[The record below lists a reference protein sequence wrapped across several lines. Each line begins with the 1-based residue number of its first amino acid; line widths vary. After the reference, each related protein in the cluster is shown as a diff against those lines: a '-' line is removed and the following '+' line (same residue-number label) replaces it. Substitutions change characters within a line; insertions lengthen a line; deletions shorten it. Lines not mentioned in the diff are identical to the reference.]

1 MLFAYLTTVLFAFSA
16 VLARRSQAAVGT
28 ERANVGRLGIGLAVL
43 GLWVGVAGRLP
54 GGAAL
59 GWFVLS
65 GVVGM
70 GLGDVAFFG
79 ALPRLGSRLTI
90 MLMQCLSVP
99 VAIAVEWAWLGTRL
113 TAGQVGAAAVVLAGI
128 AVALMPTRRDPPRVR
143 VRWSGVGLG
152 VLAAVGQGVGAV
164 LSRKGFE
171 LATAGGQPI
180 DGLSAA
186 FPRVVGGLA
195 VTLVW
200 YAAWRAARAG
210 SGPRGAAAAEASAS
224 PGRGWWWVL
233 AHGLA
238 GPVLGM
244 GTFQLALAHA
254 PSGLVLPI
262 TATTPLVVI
271 PFAYWLEGE
280 RATRRSLVGGA
291 IAVAG
296 AVGLAVG

>member
-1 MLFAYLTTVLFAFSA
+1 MIFAYASTVLFAFSA

-28 ERANVGRLGIGLAVL
+28 ARANLGRLVLGLAFL

-99 VAIAVEWAWLGTRL
+99 VAIAVEWGWLGTRL
-113 TAGQVGAAAVVLAGI
+113 SVGQLGAAAVVLAGI

-143 VRWSGVGLG
+143 VRWSGVGFGL
-152 VLAAVGQGVGAV
+152 VAAVGQGVGAV

-171 LATAGGQPI
+171 LAAGAGRPI

-195 VTLVW
+195 VTLLW
-200 YAAWRAARAG
+200 YA
-210 SGPRGAAAAEASAS
+210 
-224 PGRGWWWVL
+224 GWWLVRPRPVPVGAVPAPAPTGRDWLWVL

-244 GTFQLALAHA
+244 GAFQLALAHA

-262 TATTPLVVI
+262 TATTPLAVI
-271 PFAYWLEGE
+271 PFAYWIEGE
-280 RATRRSLVGGA
+280 RPARRSLAGGV

-296 AVGLAVG
+296 AVALTVV

>member
-28 ERANVGRLGIGLAVL
+28 ARANVGRLGIGLALL

-54 GGAAL
+54 DGAAL
-59 GWFVLS
+59 GWFALS
-65 GVVGM
+65 GAIGM

-99 VAIAVEWAWLGTRL
+99 VAIAVEWVWLGTPL
-113 TAGQVGAAAVVLAGI
+113 SAGQLGAAAVVLAGI

-143 VRWSGVGLG
+143 VRWSGVGFG
-152 VLAAVGQGVGAV
+152 VVAAVGQGVGAV

-171 LATAGGQPI
+171 LAVGAGQPI

-195 VTLVW
+195 VTLLW
-200 YAAWRAARAG
+200 YAAARTARAAARAG
-210 SGPRGAAAAEASAS
+210 AASA
-224 PGRGWWWVL
+224 PVGGGWWWVL

-244 GTFQLALAHA
+244 GAFQLALAHA

-296 AVGLAVG
+296 AVGLAMG